1 MNEDDQIKSSPR
13 RMSGPSAVDEI
24 QILLSEKRTS
34 LSVMRTGIAV
44 FALPLS
50 VLSVLIATS
59 KFYTLSHVVHLL
71 IPLIIILVMLILLGM
86 YLVTHAFRRIR
97 SYDLFIRKLKEQYGI
112 LTELVE

>member
-1 MNEDDQIKSSPR
+1 MKSGAHGKE
-13 RMSGPSAVDEI
+13 GPSAVDEI

-59 KFYTLSHVVHLL
+59 RFYTLSHVLHLL
-71 IPLIIILVMLILLGM
+71 IPLMIILAMLILLGI

-97 SYDLFIRKLKEQYGI
+97 SYDLFIRKLKDRYGI

>member
-1 MNEDDQIKSSPR
+1 MKASARE
-13 RMSGPSAVDEI
+13 MGGFSAVDEI

-59 KFYTLSHVVHLL
+59 RFYTLSHVLHLL
-71 IPLIIILVMLILLGM
+71 IPLMILLVLLILLGI

-97 SYDLFIRKLKEQYGI
+97 SYDQFIRKLKEKYGI